1 MVFYGKGLFLFLRF
15 DYFMMFI
22 YEGTALSITCYAF
35 DQNPA
40 EISTALPLTRFQS
53 TASYSQSSA
62 FPATNLRTTPTS
74 RQTPKRPTTTTTTTT
89 TTTSSSTTQV
99 TTPLT
104 TPPPTTSTLQ
114 QHPTPAKTSTIE
126 AKVPDSSLGTTPV
139 LELNI
144 TTKKTF
150 SATAIVLISIGFG
163 LFVTVTVPVVIIL
176 ALKCM
181 SNKQNVDHAANVQ
194 MSNIGN
200 NFNSETNSDLQ
211 TFPDTDSLRY
221 ESLQKRTADDSY
233 TNLQMSTG
241 NQNNHLQHLYVG
253 DSSTAH
259 RNKNVSA
266 TTDNES
272 HYENSSSQ
280 PLSVNSSPRYE
291 SLKSRTEC
299 NGCTYSASNEI
310 NICSN
315 GSTTGTRLGI
325 RNTIVPDDQIVQCVC
340 DLQSQSPT
348 HITVHYDGPGYR
360 NCGTTLLL
368 NPLAF
373 SCDDGSSSFVLPIAR
388 LFFEKVTPKT
398 MDEDYK
404 VNITCNE
411 TGEEPPEGTTQI
423 SSTLQPTL
431 RRLPQHKH
439 QNHLHREKHRSY
451 HKQQHH
457 QALINPI
464 KTPAKTSTK
473 EPKDP
478 DSSPGTTPVLESN
491 ITKTK
496 TFSTT
501 GGAAN
506 RKKLTMQP
514 MFRCPIS
521 ENNYNPETNNDLQ
534 TLPDTDSLRYETLQK
549 RTAHDSYTNLQ
560 ISTRTVGNQPNH
572 LQPFCVGDTSTDSR
586 NENVSATTDNESHYE
601 NSSSQPF

>member
-1 MVFYGKGLFLFLRF
+1 
-15 DYFMMFI
+15 MMFI
-22 YEGTALSITCYAF
+22 YESNGCRYSSS
-35 DQNPA
+35 N
-40 EISTALPLTRFQS
+40 EISICSNGSTTGTQLGIRNTNVPNDQIVQCVCDLEAQS
-53 TASYSQSSA
+53 QTNITVYYDAPGYNTCGTKLKLEYVLFSCRGGSVHFAFATNRLLFEKTYSYNDEWCM
-62 FPATNLRTTPTS
+62 FITTATNLRTTPTS

-176 ALKCM
+176 ALKCIR

-291 SLKSRTEC
+291 SLKSRT
-299 NGCTYSASNEI
+299 
-310 NICSN
+310 
-315 GSTTGTRLGI
+315 
-325 RNTIVPDDQIVQCVC
+325 
-340 DLQSQSPT
+340 
-348 HITVHYDGPGYR
+348 GPLSDHCY
-360 NCGTTLLL
+360 
-368 NPLAF
+368 
-373 SCDDGSSSFVLPIAR
+373 
-388 LFFEKVTPKT
+388 
-398 MDEDYK
+398 
-404 VNITCNE
+404 
-411 TGEEPPEGTTQI
+411 
-423 SSTLQPTL
+423 STLQT
-431 RRLPQHKH
+431 
-439 QNHLHREKHRSY
+439 
-451 HKQQHH
+451 
-457 QALINPI
+457 
-464 KTPAKTSTK
+464 
-473 EPKDP
+473 
-478 DSSPGTTPVLESN
+478 
-491 ITKTK
+491 
-496 TFSTT
+496 
-501 GGAAN
+501 
-506 RKKLTMQP
+506 
-514 MFRCPIS
+514 
-521 ENNYNPETNNDLQ
+521 
-534 TLPDTDSLRYETLQK
+534 
-549 RTAHDSYTNLQ
+549 
-560 ISTRTVGNQPNH
+560 
-572 LQPFCVGDTSTDSR
+572 
-586 NENVSATTDNESHYE
+586 
-601 NSSSQPF
+601 